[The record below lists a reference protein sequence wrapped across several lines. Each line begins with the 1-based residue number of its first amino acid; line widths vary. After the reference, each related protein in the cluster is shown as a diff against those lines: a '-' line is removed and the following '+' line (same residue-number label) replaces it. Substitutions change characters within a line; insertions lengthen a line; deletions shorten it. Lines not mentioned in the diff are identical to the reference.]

1 MFTSWLWT
9 AQVVSIN
16 GSFYHLP
23 APRVLL
29 RARSPACA
37 LTCSASPTRPSS
49 PERGLQGGQP
59 SCVLPGKPWLGHLT
73 LKGQLGSWLFLCGI
87 WQHVTQACCCSAEGP
102 TCSVNHTPSL
112 FLNPVVAPKYT
123 VELACGL
130 GATIL
135 LIVVLIV
142 IYHVY
147 WFEMVLFYRAHFGTD
162 ETILGKELK
171 GLHLF
176 YPATGRT
183 LHFHRGIFMWAIFNL
198 LHSIMTFW
206 PSISIPAFSC
216 VGHFRARGV
225 RFGSGE
231 RREKSSVLSAEV
243 KYGHVRIPGALP
255 CWCLAVSSDL
265 DGQDKSSSFSKSLV
279 SLVTL
284 SKDSQI
290 QGDLL

>member
-9 AQVVSIN
+9 VQVVSIN
-16 GSFYHLP
+16 RSFYHLP
-23 APRVLL
+23 APRVLPG
-29 RARSPACA
+29 AQSPACA

-49 PERGLQGGQP
+49 PERGLQSGQL
-59 SCVLPGKPWLGHLT
+59 SRVLPEKPWLGHLT

-87 WQHVTQACCCSAEGP
+87 WLHVTQACCCSAEGP

-176 YPATGRT
+176 YPATG
-183 LHFHRGIFMWAIFNL
+183 
-198 LHSIMTFW
+198 
-206 PSISIPAFSC
+206 
-216 VGHFRARGV
+216 
-225 RFGSGE
+225 
-231 RREKSSVLSAEV
+231 
-243 KYGHVRIPGALP
+243 
-255 CWCLAVSSDL
+255 
-265 DGQDKSSSFSKSLV
+265 QDPSFS
-279 SLVTL
+279 
-284 SKDSQI
+284 
-290 QGDLL
+290 